1 MRGWGDP
8 GQWGSVGRKWKMPPA
23 TRVLGTRTSR
33 LRHWGGEGPSGQ
45 GAAGPRA
52 GHWSEE
58 QSSPYGGLW
67 GTETGRDA
75 AP

>member
-1 MRGWGDP
+1 
-8 GQWGSVGRKWKMPPA
+8 MPPA

-33 LRHWGGEGPSGQ
+33 LRHWGGEGPSAQ

-58 QSSPYGGLW
+58 QSSPYGACGALRRG
-67 GTETGRDA
+67 GTLLHDVLRDA
-75 AP
+75 GIVRVRLAGS